1 MRTARTIAELRE
13 VLSPQRRVDSTI
25 GLVATM
31 GALHEGHRSLLKTAR
46 TDCDIVVMSLF
57 VNPTQFGAGE
67 DFAGYPRDEAADAA
81 IAEQSGVDLL
91 FAPAVEE
98 MYGEGAATSVVV
110 RGITEELEGAHRG
123 AAHFEGVATVVTKLL
138 NIVAPDVAYFG
149 QKDAQ
154 QVLVIERLVRD
165 LAIATRIVVC
175 PTLREP
181 DGLAMSSRNAYL
193 TPEDRLRAPALFA
206 ALDRAAVLI
215 GAGERDTTAA
225 VAVAQRELHDHDID
239 AEYFAI
245 VDPATLAPVEHI
257 DRPVLVAV
265 AARVGRARLID
276 NVLATPAI
284 NPTESR

>member
-1 MRTARTIAELRE
+1 MRTARTVAEVRDALA
-13 VLSPQRRVDSTI
+13 PQHRAGATI

-31 GALHEGHRSLLKTAR
+31 GALHDGHRSLLQRAR
-46 TDCDIVVMSLF
+46 SDCDVVVMSLF

-67 DFAGYPRDEAADAA
+67 DFAGYPRDETADAA
-81 IAEQSGVDLL
+81 VAEEAGVDVL
-91 FAPAVEE
+91 FAPTVEE
-98 MYGEGAATSVVV
+98 IYPEGSATSVLV
-110 RGITEELEGAHRG
+110 RGITEPLEGAYRG

-193 TPEDRLRAPALFA
+193 TPADRLRAPALAA
-206 ALDRAAVLI
+206 ALERAASLI
-215 GAGERDTTAA
+215 AGGGGAP
-225 VAVAQRELHDHDID
+225 
-239 AEYFAI
+239 
-245 VDPATLAPVEHI
+245 PAPPAG
-257 DRPVLVAV
+257 
-265 AARVGRARLID
+265 AR
-276 NVLATPAI
+276 ATPRPPSRSPSGRCMSRTSTPSI
-284 NPTESR
+284 SRSSTRRHSHPSSESTDRCSWRSPRASVAHG

>member
-1 MRTARTIAELRE
+1 MRTARTITEVRE
-13 VLSPQRRVDSTI
+13 VLSAQRRAEATI

-31 GALHEGHRSLLKTAR
+31 GALHDGHRSLLQAAR
-46 TDCDIVVMSLF
+46 KDCDIVVMSLF

-67 DFAGYPRDEAADAA
+67 DFAGYPRDEAADATL
-81 IAEQSGVDLL
+81 AEQSGVDLL
-91 FAPAVEE
+91 FVPTVEE
-98 MYGEGAATSVVV
+98 MYAEGAATSVVV
-110 RGITEELEGAHRG
+110 RGITEQLEGAHRG
-123 AAHFEGVATVVTKLL
+123 AAHFEGVATIVTKLL

-165 LAIATRIVVC
+165 LAIPTRIIVC

-193 TPEDRLRAPALFA
+193 APA
-206 ALDRAAVLI
+206 ALDRAASLI
-215 GAGERDTTAA
+215 GAGERDATTAA
-225 VAVAQRELHDHDID
+225 AVAQRELHDHDID

-245 VDPATLAPVEHI
+245 VDPATLEAVDPI

-265 AARVGRARLID
+265 AARVGPARLID

-284 NPTESR
+284 NHTESR

>member
-1 MRTARTIAELRE
+1 MRTARTIAEVRE
-13 VLSPQRRVDSTI
+13 VLGPQRRAQATI

-31 GALHEGHRSLLKTAR
+31 GALHEGHRSLLAAAR
-46 TDCDIVVMSLF
+46 KDCDIVVMSLF

-67 DFAGYPRDEAADAA
+67 DFGGYPRDEGADAA
-81 IAEQSGVDLL
+81 LAEQSGVDLL

-98 MYGEGAATSVVV
+98 MYAEDAATSVVV
-110 RGITEELEGAHRG
+110 RGITEPLEGAHRG
-123 AAHFEGVATVVTKLL
+123 AGHFEGVATVVTKLL

-165 LAIATRIVVC
+165 LAVPTRIVVC

-193 TPEDRLRAPALFA
+193 TPEQRLRAPALSA
-206 ALDRAAVLI
+206 ALDRAASVI
-215 GAGERDTTAA
+215 GAGERDATVA
-225 VAVAQRELHDHDID
+225 VAVAQRALHEHDID

-245 VDPATLAPVEHI
+245 VDPVTLEPVDRI

-265 AARVGRARLID
+265 AATVGRARLID
-276 NVLATPAI
+276 NVLATPAT
-284 NPTESR
+284 NATESR

>member
-1 MRTARTIAELRE
+1 MRTARTVAEVRDALA
-13 VLSPQRRVDSTI
+13 PQHRAGATI

-31 GALHEGHRSLLKTAR
+31 GALHDGHRSLLQRAR
-46 TDCDIVVMSLF
+46 SDCDVVVMSLF

-67 DFAGYPRDEAADAA
+67 DFAGYPRDETADAA
-81 IAEQSGVDLL
+81 VAEEAGVDVL
-91 FAPAVEE
+91 FAPTVEE
-98 MYGEGAATSVVV
+98 IYPEGSATSVLV
-110 RGITEELEGAHRG
+110 RGITEPLEGAYRG

-193 TPEDRLRAPALFA
+193 TPADRLRAPALAA
-206 ALDRAAVLI
+206 ALERAASLI
-215 GAGERDTTAA
+215 AGGERDAAAA
-225 VAVAQRELHDHDID
+225 VALAERALHEQDID

-245 VDPATLAPVEHI
+245 VDPETLAPVERV
-257 DRPVLVAV
+257 DGPVLVAL

-276 NVLATPAI
+276 NVLAAPI
-284 NPTESR
+284 PTTEAR